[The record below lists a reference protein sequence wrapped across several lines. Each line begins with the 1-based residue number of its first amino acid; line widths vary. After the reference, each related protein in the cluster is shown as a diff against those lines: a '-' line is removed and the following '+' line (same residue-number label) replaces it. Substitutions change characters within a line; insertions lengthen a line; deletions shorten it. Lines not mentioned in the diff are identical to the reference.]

1 MNILL
6 IGNGGREHAIAK
18 KISTSPLLTNLYF
31 TPYNPGIEII
41 GKFIDIP
48 YTKEAIVSFAKEKN
62 IDLIIIGPEQ
72 FLAEGITDYANW
84 NGIKIFGP
92 SKSGAILEGSKIYS
106 KQLMKKYNI
115 PTAEYNVFYN
125 YESSKDFINSCNIP
139 IVIKADGLAAG
150 KGVAVATTRDEAYS
164 FLKKCFIDDG
174 FGISGRSVVIEE
186 FMEGIEMSALFITDG
201 KTFLPLITAKDY
213 KRVYDND
220 KGPNTGG
227 MGSFAPH
234 NLMTESLQ
242 QEIEK
247 LIISP
252 LRVAF
257 KNENIDY
264 KGIIYVG
271 LMLTNSGPKVVE
283 FNCRFGDPETQAILP
298 LMKNDLLEIMFDTV
312 GGKLSNHKLEW
323 RNQYSCCVVIASGGY
338 PNSYSKNIPMTF
350 KNNPSDYI
358 HCGTN
363 LKDNAFF
370 TNGGRVLNSVALG
383 DTLEIARDE
392 AYKLA
397 YGVDFEGKFFRKDIA
412 LLK

>member
-6 IGNGGREHAIAK
+6 IGNGGREHSIAK

-31 TPYNPGIEII
+31 TPYNPGIETI

-48 YTKEAIVSFAKEKN
+48 YTKESIVSFAKDKN
-62 IDLIIIGPEQ
+62 IDLIISGPEQ
-72 FLAEGITDYANW
+72 LLVEGLADYANE
-84 NGIKIFGP
+84 NGIKVFGP

-115 PTAEYNVFYN
+115 PTAEYNVFYD

-150 KGVAVATTRDEAYS
+150 KGVAVAMTREEAYS
-164 FLKKCFIDDG
+164 FIKKCFIEEG
-174 FGISGRSVVIEE
+174 FGASGRSVVIEE
-186 FMEGIEMSALFITDG
+186 FMKGIEMSALFITDG
-201 KTFLPLITAKDY
+201 EVFLPLIAAKDY
-213 KRVYDND
+213 KRIYDND
-220 KGPNTGG
+220 KGANTGG

-234 NLMTESLQ
+234 NLMTESLK

-247 LIISP
+247 SIISP
-252 LRVAF
+252 LRIAF

-271 LMLTNSGPKVVE
+271 LMLTDNGAKVVE

-312 GGKLSNHKLEW
+312 NGKLNRHKLEW
-323 RNQYSCCVVIASGGY
+323 SNQYSCCVVIASKGY
-338 PNSYSKNIPMTF
+338 PNNYLKNIPMTF
-350 KNNPSDYI
+350 KTSPSDYI
-358 HCGTN
+358 HCGT
-363 LKDNAFF
+363 KFRDGDFF
-370 TNGGRVLNSVALG
+370 TNGGRVLNGVATG
-383 DTLEIARDE
+383 DTLEIARE
-392 AYKLA
+392 KAYKLVGA
-397 YGVDFEGKFFRKDIA
+397 VDFEGKSFRKDIA
-412 LLK
+412 LL